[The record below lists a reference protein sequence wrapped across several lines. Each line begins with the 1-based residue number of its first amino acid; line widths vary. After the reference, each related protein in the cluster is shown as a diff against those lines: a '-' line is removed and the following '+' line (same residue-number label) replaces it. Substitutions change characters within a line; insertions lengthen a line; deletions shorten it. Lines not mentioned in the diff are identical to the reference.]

1 MKCMPAFVI
10 SLAFF
15 SFMVSAISLDEQLF
29 AKADDNSE
37 TSKGQMLFEQ
47 NCASCHNKDL
57 SGASGFNLKDG
68 EWVHGSKPSQ
78 IINNVKNGFMN
89 AGMPGF
95 NAVLNNEQLESIVAY
110 VLSKREGWS
119 DLHFK
124 LYQLNNENDKE
135 ITADK
140 LVKSGVLA
148 KGLADFSIPE
158 IQHYFIEF
166 EGDFFAP
173 KDIDTQI
180 WLQWGFPHEVFMS
193 IDGKSVKKEG
203 QPWFPTWRLKRGKQH
218 LKITYRSGNT
228 KPNQRNLVMI
238 GTNLDMTIKL
248 FAVSSRAKAI
258 LEDKQYN
265 ITAQNKT
272 VIQRKR
278 IHNLPPYSISVG
290 LTNQLNFAFNT
301 QSCSIVGLWQ
311 GDMLNIGPNIGGR
324 GEDPSLPLGKWLF
337 HHPEEIA
344 LKSASQCQ
352 YKGYQ
357 LVDSQPMFSFQF
369 DSVDYALTAEAKQ
382 AKPQQAKAITFHF
395 HVLQNMNTEMAT
407 QTQLTLP
414 KSDKINWS
422 TAHGQVE
429 GDELQLLQNS
439 NKVSLTAT
447 ITSD

>member
-1 MKCMPAFVI
+1 MPVFAASMAVFT
-10 SLAFF
+10 
-15 SFMVSAISLDEQLF
+15 FMASAISLDEQLL
-29 AKADDNSE
+29 AKALDQSE
-37 TSKGQMLFEQ
+37 TNNGQMLFEQ

-95 NAVLNNEQLESIVAY
+95 NAVLNNEQIESIVVY
-110 VLSKREGWS
+110 VLSKREGWR

-140 LVKSGVLA
+140 LVKSGLLT

-158 IQHYFIEF
+158 IQDYFIEF
-166 EGDFFAP
+166 EGDFYAP

-180 WLQWGFPHEVFMS
+180 WLQWGFPHEVFMA

-218 LKITYRSGNT
+218 LKITYRSGTT

-248 FAVSSRAKAI
+248 FAVSSKAKAI
-258 LEDKQYN
+258 LEGKQYN

-290 LTNQLNFAFNT
+290 LTDKLNFAFNT
-301 QSCSIVGLWQ
+301 KSCSIVGLWQ

-324 GEDPSLPLGKWLF
+324 GEDPSLPLGEWLF
-337 HHPEEIA
+337 HYPEEIA
-344 LKSASQCQ
+344 LKSVSHCQ

-357 LVDSQPMFSFQF
+357 LVDSQPMFSFQL
-369 DSVDYALTAEAKQ
+369 DGVGYALIAESKQ
-382 AKPQQAKAITFHF
+382 ANPEQANAITFHYQ
-395 HVLQNMNTEMAT
+395 VIQNTNTEMAT
-407 QTQLTLP
+407 LTQLTLP
-414 KSDKINWS
+414 KSNKMKWS
-422 TAHGQVE
+422 TEQGHVE
-429 GDELQLLQNS
+429 GNDLQLLPNS
-439 NKVSLTAT
+439 NKVSLKAT